1 MSWPERSA
9 IPWGA
14 IGAIVL
20 LVLGEHF
27 VARHWIELTD
37 PVSLSWRYSTH
48 AAENEARDCQVLCLG
63 DSLVKHGLI
72 PSVFERVSGDRVLN
86 LAAAQ
91 ASTIL
96 THSLLRRAV
105 DAGTPQGFDY
115 QCQAGRVAGW
125 S

>member
-1 MSWPERSA
+1 MLWSKRSK

-20 LVLGEHF
+20 LVLVERF
-27 VARHWIELTD
+27 VAVHWLELTD
-37 PVSLSWRYSTH
+37 PVSLSWRFSTQ
-48 AAENEARDCQVLCLG
+48 AANAQARDCQVLCLG

-86 LAAAQ
+86 LSAAQ

-96 THSLLRRAV
+96 THSLLAR
-105 DAGTPQGFDY
+105 G
-115 QCQAGRVAGW
+115 
-125 S
+125 